1 MTSRK
6 KPTDW
11 YKRFNSAKPP
21 HVVTLESDY
30 AGAKAGMTMLI
41 SSPSE
46 IASYVS
52 RIPHGE
58 TATIA
63 RLRTDLARRANADA
77 ACPVSTSIFLKVVAE
92 VGLADMANGKSIADV
107 VPFWRVI
114 EPSSKLAAKLS
125 CGRDGIEHLLSLDG
139 YAVAPVG

>member
-11 YKRFNSAKPP
+11 YKRFNNAKAP

-30 AGAKAGMTMLI
+30 AGFKVGMTMLI

-77 ACPVSTSIFLKVVAE
+77 ACPVSTSIFLRVVAE